1 MLRGRVV
8 DERRQVVALVAKLC
22 LFAYLVLAS
31 YAIARPPIES
41 MFLAAHQSRGLPAV
55 WLAVAATVLV
65 AVGAMRRA
73 VARWSL
79 TRVFIGAAVASSIIL
94 AALLSARAAGVP
106 GASFAL
112 YVWKDVYV
120 VVLIELF
127 WSIAN
132 VISPAARA
140 RWTYGLYCLA
150 GSLGGASGNLLVGAL
165 SQRIGSA
172 AATWLVIPLLAAGC
186 LACLAVGSGARAAIA
201 APVVAALPPGGAA
214 QPGVVVRR
222 SKTLLIMLAV
232 VVVAQLTIT
241 LIDFQFN
248 AVVEREI
255 TDVDTRTAAIGRVY
269 AVVDLASMLLQVASG
284 PLLTAIGVPATLVAV
299 PLVLGLA
306 LVGVAAVPRFSSVAA
321 SKIASKSLD
330 YSIFRVAKEL
340 CYVPLGYAE
349 KTQGK
354 AIVDVLVYRLAKAG
368 ASLLL
373 LGLAAAH
380 VTGLVVPIAL
390 GAVGLWALLA
400 VLLGRSHA
408 RLLTRS

>member
-73 VARWSL
+73 VVRWSL
-79 TRVFIGAAVASSIIL
+79 TRVFVGAAVVSSVIL

-201 APVVAALPPGGAA
+201 APVVTVVPPGEAA
-214 QPGVVVRR
+214 QPGVVRR
-222 SKTLLIMLAV
+222 SKMLLIMLAV

-284 PLLTAIGVPATLVAV
+284 PLLSAIGVPATLVAV

-390 GAVGLWALLA
+390 GAVGLWTLLA